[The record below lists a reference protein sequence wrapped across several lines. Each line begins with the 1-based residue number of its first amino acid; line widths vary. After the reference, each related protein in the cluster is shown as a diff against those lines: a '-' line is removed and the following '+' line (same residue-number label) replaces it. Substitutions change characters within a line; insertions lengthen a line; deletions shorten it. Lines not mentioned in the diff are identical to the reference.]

1 MFSKKVFKNKVLNF
15 GTIKVL
21 WKSPWNKKLV
31 EIKSYY
37 FQTDFQG
44 LFSSSNIIWYKKVPG
59 KKSYKSR
66 KWKVTRDFYSHAKK
80 GLSIKTPLAIF
91 NMQMYTR
98 KVLLLK
104 TSQAWPHFHKT
115 LDYFSGFFLWI
126 FCLQIFSFCD
136 LISWGFIDTLLIF

>member
-80 GLSIKTPLAIF
+80 GLVLKHPWLYSICRCIQEK
-91 NMQMYTR
+91 
-98 KVLLLK
+98 
-104 TSQAWPHFHKT
+104 
-115 LDYFSGFFLWI
+115 
-126 FCLQIFSFCD
+126 SFYWKRLRLD
-136 LISWGFIDTLLIF
+136 LIFTRLWTIFLVFFFGYFVFRSLVSVILFPEALLTPS